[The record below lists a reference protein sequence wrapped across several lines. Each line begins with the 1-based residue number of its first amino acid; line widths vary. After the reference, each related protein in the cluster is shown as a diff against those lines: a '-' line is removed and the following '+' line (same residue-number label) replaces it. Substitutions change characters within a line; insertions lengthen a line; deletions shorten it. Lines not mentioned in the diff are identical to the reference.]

1 MTATPVIDT
10 VVFDV
15 GRVLLQWDPLFLFRK
30 LLPDD
35 AAIAAF
41 MAETEFM
48 KVHATFDGGRPFAEG
63 LAELAARFP
72 HYAPHIMAWDERWE
86 ETIPGAIDGT
96 VEILEQLHA
105 AGVPLYALTN
115 YSAEKFPTA
124 RSRFPF
130 FARFRD
136 IVVSGEE
143 GLIKP
148 DARIY
153 RILLQRTGSD
163 AARTLFIDDS
173 PSNIAAA
180 AALGMVTHLFTDP
193 PALRL
198 ALQGHGLLPAA

>member
-72 HYAPHIMAWDERWE
+72 HHAPHIMAWDERWE

-180 AALGMVTHLFTDP
+180 AALGMATHLFTDP
-193 PALRL
+193 SALRL